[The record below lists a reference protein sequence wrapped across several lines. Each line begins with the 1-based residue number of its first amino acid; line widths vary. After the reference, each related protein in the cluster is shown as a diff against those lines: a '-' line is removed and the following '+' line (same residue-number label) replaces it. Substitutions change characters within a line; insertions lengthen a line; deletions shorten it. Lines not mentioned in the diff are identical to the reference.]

1 MTVKAIETEYKG
13 YRFRSRLE
21 ARWAVAFDAMGI
33 EWQYEP
39 EGYVLDDGTKYLPD
53 FKLMNVRHRSL
64 LDQFEPIFVEVKG
77 YLTPE
82 DKHKV
87 DEFPLPIVL
96 IGEIPSD
103 DLPHTDADC
112 DFWSFKYIDYDMYGG
127 FFAKH
132 GKDIWFTGPDHDE
145 WDMGRLMRTGIN
157 AAKKARFEH
166 GESGY
171 KQEKPFYNAKKPKA
185 PYRPQDDLAAFCNSF
200 DMQSEELG
208 KVLIRLSNIK
218 GNDCIWHWDKEIQ
231 LLDLYREYGFK
242 PTGEYEHEKEIR
254 EAIATGNYFRSPD

>member
-1 MTVKAIETEYKG
+1 MTVRAIETEYKG

-53 FKLMNVRHRSL
+53 FKLMNVRHRSIS
-64 LDQFEPIFVEVKG
+64 DQFEPIFIEVKG

-87 DEFPLPIVL
+87 DEFPFPIVL
-96 IGEIPSD
+96 IGELPSD
-103 DLPHTDADC
+103 DLPHTDMDC
-112 DFWSFKYIDYDMYGG
+112 DFWSFKYIDCDYYNG

-132 GKDIWFTGPDHDE
+132 GNDIWFTGPDHDE
-145 WDMGRLMRTGIN
+145 WDMGKLMKAGIN

-171 KQEKPFYNAKKPKA
+171 TPGKPK
-185 PYRPQDDLAAFCNSF
+185 R
-200 DMQSEELG
+200 
-208 KVLIRLSNIK
+208 KRRLWVPGDSLHDFFNFMYAN
-218 GNDCIWHWDKEIQ
+218 GRWDEA
-231 LLDLYREYGFK
+231 
-242 PTGEYEHEKEIR
+242 EKEVVQITKQGHKEHSIHWNLAVLEMYR
-254 EAIATGNYFRSPD
+254 RQGFRSGKENEFNESGARELCRLDPNI